1 MDQENV
7 KKKQRLIPDQA
18 DIHRAKVIMNSLW
31 LKNDKVKNSFAL
43 ESMKIL
49 SEKKVNLFTSLYGL
63 INR

>member
-7 KKKQRLIPDQA
+7 KKKQRLIPDKA
-18 DIHRAKVIMNSLW
+18 EHRVKVIMNSLW